1 MVNTINGALTA
12 SLIVKFFTNIN
23 LIRLKH
29 KGRNI
34 PQTNMLNM
42 YVMPDTIIDTAACVV
57 VFIL

>member
-42 YVMPDTIIDTAACVV
+42 YVMPDTIIDTAA
-57 VFIL
+57 